1 MTGDGFGRDANPAWP
16 HETRDAER
24 GQDLTADRH
33 DRTILVG
40 WSEFCDLIVTMKLTG
55 KKALVTGSNQGIGQ
69 AIALRLAE
77 EGADLIIDYVT
88 HPDTAEETVQ
98 SIRKLGR
105 RAVAVQGDIS
115 KVADTQRMVAE
126 SVEALGGLD
135 ILVNNAGVERH
146 ASFWEVTEA
155 DYDLVLD
162 INLKGAFFTTQ
173 AFVRH
178 RMEVKQPGKV
188 INLSSVHEDLPFPHF
203 TSYCASKGGMKM
215 VMRNLS
221 IELAPYGI
229 TINNIAPGA
238 IETPINT
245 ALLHDPVKLKALLD
259 NIPLARLGKT
269 SDVAGVAAFLA
280 SADADYIT
288 GATIVVD
295 GGLTWNYSEQ

>member
-1 MTGDGFGRDANPAWP
+1 
-16 HETRDAER
+16 
-24 GQDLTADRH
+24 
-33 DRTILVG
+33 
-40 WSEFCDLIVTMKLTG
+40 MKLIG

-77 EGADLIIDYVT
+77 EGADLVIDYVT
-88 HPDTAEETVQ
+88 HPETAAETVQ
-98 SIRKLGR
+98 RVQALGR
-105 RAVAVQGDIS
+105 RAVSVKGDIGN
-115 KVADTQRMVAE
+115 VTDTQRMVGE

-135 ILVNNAGVERH
+135 ILVNNAGVEKN
-146 ASFWEVTEA
+146 APFWEVTEA
-155 DYDLVLD
+155 DYDLVLG
-162 INLKGAFFTTQ
+162 INLRGAFFATQ

-178 RMEVKQPGKV
+178 RMAVKQPGKV
-188 INLSSVHEDLPFPHF
+188 INVSSVHEDLPFPHF

-221 IELAPYGI
+221 IELAPFGI

-245 ALLHDPVKLKALLD
+245 ALLNDPPKLKALLE

-269 SDVAGVAAFLA
+269 SDIAGVAAFLA
-280 SADADYIT
+280 SSDADYIT